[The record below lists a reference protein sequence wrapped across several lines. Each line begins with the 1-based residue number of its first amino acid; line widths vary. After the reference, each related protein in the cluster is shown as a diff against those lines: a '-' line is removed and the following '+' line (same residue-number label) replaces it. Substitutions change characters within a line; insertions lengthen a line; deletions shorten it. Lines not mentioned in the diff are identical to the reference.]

1 MSRWQKFL
9 RRSGRERLLFV
20 EALAGLCWDKAR
32 VHLLP
37 FHRIARTFG
46 APQRETAKTISSTE
60 RAIAVEISWAV
71 QAAARHAPISFV
83 CLPQAIAAQRM
94 LRRRGIASTLYL
106 GVAPDR
112 ADPAL
117 LQAHAWLRAGDKILT
132 GELEAVR
139 HRPLAWFGW
148 ESPD

>member
-9 RRSGRERLLFV
+9 RRSGRERLLFL

-32 VHLLP
+32 VALVP
-37 FHRIARTFG
+37 FHRIAPGLG
-46 APQRETAKTISSTE
+46 APQRETPP
-60 RAIAVEISWAV
+60 AIATAQRAVAVEVSWAV
-71 QAAARHAPISFV
+71 QAVARHSPVAFV

-112 ADPAL
+112 AAPAL
-117 LQAHAWLRAGDKILT
+117 LQAHAWLRAGDKIVT
-132 GELEAVR
+132 GEHEATR
-139 HRPLAWFGW
+139 HRALAWFAN
-148 ESPD
+148 EAR